1 MYSIAEIGWLW
12 KHKANGFCKEAAAK
26 TARQTVSAVFLLLL
40 CYAHRLNKYFFPQY
54 PKHENDCPTLCWSII
69 FAALDIYVFY
79 VYTGN
84 GKQKEVSA
92 YMPMT
97 PKQIIKL
104 LEQNGFVYV
113 SANGS
118 HAKYHNPT
126 TGKTT
131 IVPVHAKDLK
141 VGTEK
146 NILKQ
151 AGINK

>member
-1 MYSIAEIGWLW
+1 M
-12 KHKANGFCKEAAAK
+12 
-26 TARQTVSAVFLLLL
+26 
-40 CYAHRLNKYFFPQY
+40 
-54 PKHENDCPTLCWSII
+54 PK
-69 FAALDIYVFY
+69 
-79 VYTGN
+79 
-84 GKQKEVSA
+84 
-92 YMPMT
+92 T

-104 LEQNGFVYV
+104 LEQHGFVYV

-146 NILKQ
+146 NIL
-151 AGINK
+151 

>member
-1 MYSIAEIGWLW
+1 MLS
-12 KHKANGFCKEAAAK
+12 NP
-26 TARQTVSAVFLLLL
+26 FL
-40 CYAHRLNKYFFPQY
+40 
-54 PKHENDCPTLCWSII
+54 
-69 FAALDIYVFY
+69 ALDIYVFY
-79 VYTGN
+79 VYTES

-92 YMPMT
+92 YTPKT

-104 LEQNGFVYV
+104 LEQHGFVYV

-151 AGINK
+151 AGISE